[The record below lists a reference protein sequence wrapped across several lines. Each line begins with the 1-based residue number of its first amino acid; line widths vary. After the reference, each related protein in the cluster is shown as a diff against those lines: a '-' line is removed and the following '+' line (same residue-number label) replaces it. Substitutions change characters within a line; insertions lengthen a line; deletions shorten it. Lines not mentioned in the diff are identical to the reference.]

1 MTANYAA
8 PVTLPGYL
16 IEVDFAPVRYF
27 STRGLQLWANQ
38 TWVSSGWVFTD
49 GKLVLPGGD
58 PEMVRLILSQG
69 IVGRVVKVWSF
80 YGQTADDT
88 NTQLL
93 YVGVCDGA
101 SNLVGSI
108 TIGLFDNAISVL
120 YAPRRRFRPE
130 LGFSVLPQKG
140 LKIVWNSITIIF
152 KDQPK

>member
-16 IEVDFAPVRYF
+16 IEVDFAPPRYF
-27 STRGLQLWANQ
+27 STRGLQTWGSQ
-38 TWVSSGWVFTD
+38 TWVSGAWVYTD
-49 GKLVLPGGD
+49 GKLTLPGGD
-58 PEMVRLILSQG
+58 PEMTRLILAQG
-69 IVGRVVKVWSF
+69 IVGKQVKVWTF

-88 NTQLL
+88 NTDLL
-93 YVGVCDGA
+93 FVGVADGA

-108 TIGLFDNAISVL
+108 SIGLFDNAVSVL

-130 LGFSVLPQKG
+130 FGFSVLPQKG
-140 LKIVWNSITIIF
+140 LKIVWNSITFIL